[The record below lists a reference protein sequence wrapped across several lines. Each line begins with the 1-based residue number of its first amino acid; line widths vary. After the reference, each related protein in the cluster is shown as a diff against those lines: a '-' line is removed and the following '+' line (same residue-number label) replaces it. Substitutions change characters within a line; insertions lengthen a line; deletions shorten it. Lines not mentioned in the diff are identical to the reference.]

1 MEYLGIY
8 GPVSIPTLLD
18 RHPHHRGAAIVAR
31 CLERLQDDPG
41 GRVRSPLEELFLPFL
56 DAHHIPRPRL
66 NPWLTIGDDRFQV
79 DCLWPDARLVGEL
92 DGFQSHGTK
101 RSFRADRKR
110 DRQLL
115 AASYRVVRI
124 TPDQLTKEPTQVA
137 EDLRVSLMPSGQ
149 RLPRSPT

>member
-1 MEYLGIY
+1 MY
-8 GPVSIPTLLD
+8 GPVSIPTLLA

-41 GRVRSPLEELFLPFL
+41 GRVRSTLEELFLPFL

-66 NPWLTIGDDRFQV
+66 NPWLSVGDERFQV
-79 DCLWPDARLVGEL
+79 DCRWPDAHLVGEL

-124 TPDQLTKEPTQVA
+124 TPGQLTKESTQVA
-137 EDLRVSLMPSGQ
+137 EDLRVSLKPSGQ
-149 RLPRSPT
+149 RLPRSRT